1 MTKYNKSN
9 IMRNAWALRKSANVS
24 MSIALKSAWALEKAM
39 IKKRSKSSTGRCT
52 LSISAKSL
60 VSTRIFGQCF
70 WDELQ
75 KMEKEYPELK
85 DTFGQIQKEENIA
98 YEVRNSTLKGSE
110 KQIAWAAE
118 IQYKIRQVF
127 DAAITHFDG
136 LQDIRKDEAKML
148 VRERWGRIYDAK
160 YAGDIIDLFGHIHFS
175 GDAAQDFGK
184 ICAVYKTSVPTTEGQ
199 KEILGK

>member
-1 MTKYNKSN
+1 MMKVNK
-9 IMRNAWALRKSANVS
+9 
-24 MSIALKSAWALEKAM
+24 EE
-39 IKKRSKSSTGRCT
+39 IKKQYRKVYIKYLGGKPSEYENFLAMLDETYPY
-52 LSISAKSL
+52 
-60 VSTRIFGQCF
+60 

-75 KMEKEYPELK
+75 KMEKEHPELK
-85 DTFGQIQKEENIA
+85 DTFGQIKEEENIA

-118 IQYKIRQVF
+118 IQYKIRQILGW
-127 DAAITHFDG
+127 AIFQIGPNPT
-136 LQDIRKDEAKML
+136 LQEIEARHII
-148 VRERWGRIYDAK
+148 RERYSRIYNAK

>member
-1 MTKYNKSN
+1 MTATN
-9 IMRNAWALRKSANVS
+9 R
-24 MSIALKSAWALEKAM
+24 EE
-39 IKKRSKSSTGRCT
+39 IKKQYREMYIRFLGKKPSEYENF
-52 LSISAKSL
+52 L
-60 VSTRIFGQCF
+60 VMLDEAYPY

-75 KMEKEYPELK
+75 KMEKEHPELK
-85 DTFGQIQKEENIA
+85 DTFGQIQEEENIA
-98 YEVRNSTLKGSE
+98 YEVRNSTLKGSA

-136 LQDIRKDEAKML
+136 LQDVRKNEAKTL

>member
-1 MTKYNKSN
+1 MMKVNK
-9 IMRNAWALRKSANVS
+9 
-24 MSIALKSAWALEKAM
+24 EE
-39 IKKRSKSSTGRCT
+39 IKKQYRKVYIKYLGKKPSEYENFLAMLDETYPY
-52 LSISAKSL
+52 
-60 VSTRIFGQCF
+60 

-75 KMEKEYPELK
+75 KMEKEHPELK
-85 DTFGQIQKEENIA
+85 DTFCQIQKEENIA

-136 LQDIRKDEAKML
+136 LQDIRKDEAKTL

-160 YAGDIIDLFGHIHFS
+160 YARDIIDLFGHIHFS